1 MATIINNPPATSD
14 EGSGVAFIVGILA
27 VGILGILFVVYLLP
41 GLRAANDSTPPKT
54 EIKINLPTPS
64 APAPTPAP

>member
-1 MATIINNPPATSD
+1 MATIINNPPTSTD

-27 VGILGILFVVYLLP
+27 VAILAILFVVYLLP
-41 GLRAANDSTPPKT
+41 GLRAANESTPTQT

-64 APAPTPAP
+64 APASTQAP